1 MKLVDVWVVEIG
13 LFLYAGRKSLVFSVS
28 MQIDLNFV
36 WVVEINLISV
46 CGIELY
52 LIPAKHEMDL
62 VVEWMTSFQCSGSA
76 LIWFLC
82 SGRK

>member
-1 MKLVDVWVVEIG
+1 MWVVEIG

-82 SGRK
+82 SDRK